1 MKSTERTDFRT
12 MRRRCAF
19 GSVRYN
25 VSRKVDGIVGREHR
39 GTKGDCRVPRSVRA
53 VVSSDEVKGKCLDNK
68 NNLLH
73 PDSVRNSSCVSRLL
87 LAKVL
92 KMERFKPLLTYIEN
106 IRPMRR
112 SDENIEANRLSMP
125 ARNHWL
131 LLSGT
136 MTEMQG

>member
-1 MKSTERTDFRT
+1 MSATVKSE
-12 MRRRCAF
+12 RRR
-19 GSVRYN
+19 RP
-25 VSRKVDGIVGREHR
+25 GRHR
-39 GTKGDCRVPRSVRA
+39 ATAEQPRTRHLLFNNSAAAHRI
-53 VVSSDEVKGKCLDNK
+53 GKCLDNK

>member
-53 VVSSDEVKGKCLDNK
+53 VVSSDEVKACGVDDSELDKARQRPKLSSARAVSKRRRMEAGDGQGRGEGQRKRTRINFAICDYK
-68 NNLLH
+68 
-73 PDSVRNSSCVSRLL
+73 DS
-87 LAKVL
+87 
-92 KMERFKPLLTYIEN
+92 
-106 IRPMRR
+106 
-112 SDENIEANRLSMP
+112 
-125 ARNHWL
+125 
-131 LLSGT
+131 
-136 MTEMQG
+136 